1 MQQGIQKQLIM
12 ATKVIALIRVSTQK
26 QDFEAQKE
34 AVIREIIHD
43 GYKEEQIKVV
53 EGKES
58 AIKNDEEHRETLNEM
73 KRIIADNP
81 TVESVYVFA
90 IDRLARKVSIVL
102 SIKDYLLKRNIN
114 LTFLNPRKMSTMMMK
129 DGKLVKDDVS
139 EMLLMFLGYGAEMEM
154 QIKQAR
160 WKEAKDKMKKEG
172 KVIGGKPQ
180 LGYYKKKDKTIG
192 KDPEKAQLIKDL
204 FNDYITRD
212 IGLKTL
218 YREYRD
224 KGLLP
229 PTKSEAARLQAI
241 FRDETY
247 SGKRFGYPLIVDA
260 ETQQKVKD
268 KMSVAKSLPRNETRN
283 VYLSKGILRDFNDVA
298 LEGAGAKG
306 CYRTRT
312 EGKVNT
318 ININCVDSITWDVA
332 IKLKALQL
340 AHQQISMEE
349 EYKAQLQQERDKLQR
364 LERDITVIKQKQEK
378 ALTKLLDGKVT
389 DDIYNKVNGKLTEE
403 IVDLTK
409 QLIKT
414 QSTVDSLQRAIKTQG
429 STLSIREDNISEI
442 TDDAVR
448 IQIIKETI
456 KTIRIDMSDS
466 KTRLLYIE
474 PLHRYRTSTPLPHH
488 YVTRIGKAYKTE
500 IYEAWQH
507 PDDTFAEIPFTGKFL
522 HRYKMDKNKTYH
534 YIKEDQSL

>member
-1 MQQGIQKQLIM
+1 M
-12 ATKVIALIRVSTQK
+12 ATKVIALIRVSTQQ
-26 QDFEAQKE
+26 QDFQAQKE

-58 AIKNDEEHRETLNEM
+58 AIKNDEQHRETLNEM
-73 KRIIADNP
+73 KRIIEGNP

-102 SIKDYLLKRNIN
+102 SVKDYLLQHNIN
-114 LTFLNPRKMSTMMMK
+114 LTFLYPRKMSTMMLK
-129 DGKLVKDDVS
+129 DGKRVKD
-139 EMLLMFLGYGAEMEM
+139 ELTAIMLMFLGYGAEMEM
-154 QIKQAR
+154 EVKKAR
-160 WKEAKDKMKKEG
+160 FMEKKELMKKEG
-172 KVIGGKPQ
+172 KVIAGIPQ
-180 LGYYKKKDKTIG
+180 LGYYKKEDKTIG
-192 KDPEKAQLIKDL
+192 VNPEQAQLIKDL

-229 PTKSEAARLQAI
+229 PTKGEAARLQYI
-241 FRDETY
+241 FRDTTY
-247 SGKRFGYPLIVDA
+247 SGKRHGYPRIISDEL
-260 ETQQKVKD
+260 QQKAID
-268 KMSVAKSLPRNETRN
+268 KMSMAKSLPRNETRN
-283 VYLSKGILRDFNDVA
+283 VYLSKGILRDYNTDVA

-318 ININCVDSITWDVA
+318 ININAVDSITWDVA

-378 ALTKLLDGKVT
+378 ALSKLLDGKVT
-389 DDIYNKVNGKLTEE
+389 EDVYNNVNGKLTAELD
-403 IVDLTK
+403 DLTK
-409 QLIKT
+409 QYGKT
-414 QSTVDSLQRAIKTQG
+414 QSTVDSLGRAIKTQG
-429 STLSIREDNISEI
+429 STLTVREGNISEI

-456 KTIRIDMSDS
+456 KTIRIDMTDS

-488 YVTRIGKAYKTE
+488 YITKIGKAYKTE

-507 PDDTFAEIPFTGKFL
+507 PDGSFAEIKFTGKL
-522 HRYKMDKNKTYH
+522 LKRYHMDKNKTYH
-534 YIKEDQSL
+534 YIKEG

>member
-1 MQQGIQKQLIM
+1 ME
-12 ATKVIALIRVSTQK
+12 TKVIALIRVSTQ
-26 QDFEAQKE
+26 QQQLQAQKE

-43 GYKEEQIKVV
+43 GYNEEQIKVV

-58 AIKNDEEHRETLNEM
+58 AIKNDEQHRETLNEM
-73 KRIIADNP
+73 KRIIEGNP

-102 SIKDYLLKRNIN
+102 SVKDYLLERNIN
-114 LTFLNPRKMSTMMMK
+114 LTFLYPRKMSTMMLK
-129 DGKLVKDDVS
+129 DGKLVKDDLT
-139 EMLLMFLGYGAEMEM
+139 EMLLMFLAYGAQMEMEV
-154 QIKQAR
+154 KKAR
-160 WKEAKDKMKKEG
+160 FMEKKELMKKEG
-172 KVIGGKPQ
+172 KVIAGVPQ
-180 LGYYKKKDKTIG
+180 LGYYKKEDKTIG
-192 KDPEKAQLIKDL
+192 IDPEKAQLIKDL
-204 FNDYITRD
+204 FNDYIKRD

-229 PTKSEAARLQAI
+229 PTKGEGARLQYL
-241 FRDETY
+241 FRDTTY
-247 SGKRFGYPLIVDA
+247 SGKRHGYPQIISE
-260 ETQQKVKD
+260 ETQQKAID
-268 KMSVAKSLPRNETRN
+268 KMSMAKSLPRNDTRN

-298 LEGAGAKG
+298 LEGAGSKG

-318 ININCVDSITWDVA
+318 ININAVDSITWDVA

-349 EYKAQLQQERDKLQR
+349 EYKVQLQQERDKLQR
-364 LERDITVIKQKQEK
+364 LEADITVIKQKQEK
-378 ALTKLLDGKVT
+378 ALSKLLDGKVT
-389 DDIYNKVNGKLTEE
+389 DDIYNNVNGKLTEE
-403 IVDLTK
+403 LDDLTK
-409 QLIKT
+409 QYGKT
-414 QSTVDSLQRAIKTQG
+414 QSTVDSLERAIKTQG
-429 STLSIREDNISEI
+429 STLTVREENISEI

-456 KTIRIDMSDS
+456 KTVRIDMSNS
-466 KTRLLYIE
+466 TSRLLYIE

-488 YVTRIGKAYKTE
+488 YVTKIGKGYKTE

-507 PDDTFAEIPFTGKFL
+507 PDGSFAEIPFSGKYL
-522 HRYKMDKNKTYH
+522 KRYHMDKNKMYH
-534 YIKEDQSL
+534 YIKEG

>member
-1 MQQGIQKQLIM
+1 ME
-12 ATKVIALIRVSTQK
+12 TKVIALIRVSTQQ
-26 QDFEAQKE
+26 QDFQAQKE

-43 GYKEEQIKVV
+43 GYKEEQIKIV

-58 AIKNDEEHRETLNEM
+58 AIKNDEQHRETLNEM
-73 KRIIADNP
+73 KRIIEGNP

-102 SIKDYLLKRNIN
+102 SVKDYLLERNIN
-114 LTFLNPRKMSTMMMK
+114 LTFLYPRKMSTMMVK
-129 DGKLVKDDVS
+129 DGKRVKD
-139 EMLLMFLGYGAEMEM
+139 ELTAMMLMFLAYGAEMEM
-154 QIKQAR
+154 EVKKAR
-160 WKEAKDKMKKEG
+160 FMEKKTQMKKEG
-172 KVIGGKPQ
+172 KVIAGIPQ
-180 LGYYKKKDKTIG
+180 LGYYKKEDKTIG
-192 KDPEKAQLIKDL
+192 VNTAQAQLIKDL

-229 PTKSEAARLQAI
+229 PTKGEAARLQYI
-241 FRDETY
+241 FRDTTY
-247 SGKRFGYPLIVDA
+247 SGKRHGYPQIISE
-260 ETQQKVKD
+260 ETQQKAID
-268 KMSVAKSLPRNETRN
+268 KMSIAKSLPRNDTRN
-283 VYLSKGILRDFNDVA
+283 VYLSKGILRDYNTDVA

-318 ININCVDSITWDVA
+318 ININAVDSIVWDVA

-378 ALTKLLDGKVT
+378 ALSKLLDGKVT
-389 DDIYNKVNGKLTEE
+389 DDVYNKVNNKLTEE
-403 IVDLTK
+403 LDDLNR

-414 QSTVDSLQRAIKTQG
+414 QSTVDSLERAVKTQG
-429 STLSIREDNISEI
+429 STLTVREDNISEI

-456 KTIRIDMSDS
+456 KTVRIDMSDS
-466 KTRLLYIE
+466 KIRLLYIE

-488 YVTRIGKAYKTE
+488 YVTKIGKAYKTE

-507 PDDTFAEIPFTGKFL
+507 SDGSFAEVPFSGKYL
-522 HRYKMDKNKTYH
+522 KRYHMDKNKMYH
-534 YIKEDQSL
+534 YIKEG

>member
-1 MQQGIQKQLIM
+1 M
-12 ATKVIALIRVSTQK
+12 ATKVIAFIRVSTNQ
-26 QDFEAQKE
+26 QDYTAQREK
-34 AVIREIIHD
+34 VISEILHD
-43 GYKEEQIKVV
+43 GYKEDEIKVV

-58 AIKNDEEHRETLNEM
+58 ATKKDITERKTLDEM
-73 KRIIADNP
+73 KRIIEEEKTIEA
-81 TVESVYVFA
+81 VYAFA
-90 IDRLARKVSIVL
+90 LDRISRRLFDALQVVKE
-102 SIKDYLLKRNIN
+102 
-114 LTFLNPRKMSTMMMK
+114 LTDKGIALVIFKPQRIATFERDV
-129 DGKLVKDDVS
+129 DGKLVENS
-139 EMLLMFLGYGAEMEM
+139 LGMAVMIILGKFAEIE
-154 QIKQAR
+154 IELKNAR
-160 WKEAKDKMKKEG
+160 VKEKKELMKKEG

-180 LGYYKKKDKTIG
+180 LGYYKKEDKTIG
-192 KDPEKAQLIKDL
+192 VNDEEAQLIKDL

-241 FRDETY
+241 FRDVTY
-247 SGKRFGYPLIVDA
+247 SGKRFGYPQIISEEL
-260 ETQQKVKD
+260 QQKAIE
-268 KMSVAKSLPRNETRN
+268 KMSMAKSLPRNETRN
-283 VYLSKGILRDFNDVA
+283 VYLSKGIVRDYNTDVA

-318 ININCVDSITWDVA
+318 ININAVDSITWDVA

-378 ALTKLLDGKVT
+378 ALSKLLDGKVT
-389 DDIYNKVNGKLTEE
+389 DDVYNKVNNKLTEE
-403 IVDLTK
+403 LDDLTK
-409 QLIKT
+409 QYGKT
-414 QSTVDSLQRAIKTQG
+414 QSTVDSLERAIKTQG
-429 STLSIREDNISEI
+429 STLTVREDNISEI

-456 KTIRIDMSDS
+456 KTVRIDMSNS
-466 KTRLLYIE
+466 TSRLLYIE
-474 PLHRYRTSTPLPHH
+474 PLHKYRTSTPLPHH
-488 YVTRIGKAYKTE
+488 YITRIGKAYKTE

-507 PDDTFAEIPFTGKFL
+507 PDGSFAEIPFSGKYL
-522 HRYKMDKNKTYH
+522 KRYHMDKNKTYH
-534 YIKEDQSL
+534 YIKEG